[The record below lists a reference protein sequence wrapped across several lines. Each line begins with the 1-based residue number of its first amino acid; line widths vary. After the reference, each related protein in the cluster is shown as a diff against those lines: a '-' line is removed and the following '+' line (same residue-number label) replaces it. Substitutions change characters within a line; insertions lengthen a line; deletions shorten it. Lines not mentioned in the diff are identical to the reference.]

1 MVDDPDKAK
10 AVNDLYEKFCK
21 DAKELV
27 GDCDIAVIVHPKH
40 GEEGCTGMAIHFN
53 CGPVETQRIAFT
65 FIMMAEQHLDAYQQQ
80 QQSAA
85 ARTKMN

>member
-10 AVNDLYEKFCK
+10 AVDELYEKFCK

-40 GEEGCTGMAIHFN
+40 GGGECTGMAIHFN
-53 CGPVETQRIAFT
+53 SDPVETQKIAFT
-65 FIMMAEQHLDAYQQQ
+65 FIMLAEQHLDAYLER
-80 QQSAA
+80 QQSAV